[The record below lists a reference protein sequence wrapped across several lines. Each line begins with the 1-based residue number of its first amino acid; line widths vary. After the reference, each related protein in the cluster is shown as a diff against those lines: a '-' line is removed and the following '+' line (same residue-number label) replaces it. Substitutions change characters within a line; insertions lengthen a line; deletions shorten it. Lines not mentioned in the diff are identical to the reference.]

1 MSRDMK
7 QFNVVAAACIG
18 GIGVAMAFAMDLYPF
33 IALAGWLAAM
43 AYLAFA
49 PDYTKKPPPAEPWYM
64 K

>member
-7 QFNVVAAACIG
+7 QFNLVATACVGAIG
-18 GIGVAMAFAMDLYPF
+18 LAVAFAIDLYPF
-33 IALAGWLAAM
+33 LALAVFLAAL
-43 AYLAFA
+43 AYMAFA